1 MEIQKKNILL
11 FFFSWSFAFQV
22 GFTQVDTTKSSLT
35 IDSIPDKFERIG
47 NLKETP
53 AQKSPT
59 QKINKAK
66 EDTALVAKDSIPV
79 HSPRKAAI
87 YSAIIP
93 GWGQAYN
100 KKYWKIGVIA
110 AGTGALIYSLN
121 FSQGLYKTF
130 KSELINRQQQLGD
143 LNPEFALYTDA
154 NLNELQ
160 SFYRRNR
167 DLSIIGMFLLYALN
181 IVDANVDGH
190 LFDFNVNE
198 DLSLNIKPSPLNVF
212 AGNIRGSGFS
222 ICLTF

>member
-22 GFTQVDTTKSSLT
+22 GFAQVDTTKSSLT
-35 IDSIPDKFERIG
+35 TDSIPDKFERIG
-47 NLKETP
+47 DLKEIP
-53 AQKSPT
+53 AQKLPA
-59 QKINKAK
+59 QKINKVNA
-66 EDTALVAKDSIPV
+66 DTTLVSKDSLPV

-87 YSAIIP
+87 YSAILP

-100 KKYWKIGVIA
+100 KKYWKIGIIA